1 MINIYKIINNK
12 VTVSVLIS
20 LITTSCALSVPIYD
34 RPSNSSARD
43 HFSYDPESL
52 NCMQLSQQ
60 VIRAQNV
67 LSDIASRVTEGADR
81 NTSSFSLGIRTNNP
95 RRGSNFI
102 GMQTSAVNPAV
113 LEYEKALLLLEE
125 LQVLMVDKCTS
136 SGSDEWSNQ
145 PPPKG

>member
-12 VTVSVLIS
+12 VTVLVLTG
-20 LITTSCALSVPIYD
+20 LITTSCALSVPLYE

-67 LSDIASRVTEGADR
+67 LSDIASRVTEEADR
-81 NTSSFSLGIRTNNP
+81 STASFSAGISTNNP
-95 RRGSNFI
+95 KRGSNFI
-102 GMQTSAVNPAV
+102 GLKSSAVDPTV
-113 LEYEKALLLLEE
+113 LEFQEGLLLLEE
-125 LQVLMVDKCTS
+125 LQTLLVDKCSGGDPWSDQPS
-136 SGSDEWSNQ
+136 S
-145 PPPKG
+145 KG

>member
-1 MINIYKIINNK
+1 MTNAY
-12 VTVSVLIS
+12 SVLKNK
-20 LITTSCALSVPIYD
+20 TTLLFSCAFIASSCALGVPIYE

-67 LSDIASRVTEGADR
+67 LSDIASRVTDQADR
-81 NTSSFSLGIRTNNP
+81 NTASFSLGIATNNP

-102 GMQTSAVNPAV
+102 GMQTSAVNPSV

-136 SGSDEWSNQ
+136 SASDEWSNQ
-145 PPPKG
+145 PPAKG

>member
-20 LITTSCALSVPIYD
+20 LITTSCALSVPIYE

-136 SGSDEWSNQ
+136 SGSDVWSDQ
-145 PPPKG
+145 VAPKG

>member
-20 LITTSCALSVPIYD
+20 LITTSCALSVPIYE

-145 PPPKG
+145 PSAKG

>member
-20 LITTSCALSVPIYD
+20 LITTSCALSVPIYE

-145 PPPKG
+145 PPAKG

>member
-12 VTVSVLIS
+12 VTVSVLIG
-20 LITTSCALSVPIYD
+20 LITTSCALSVPVYE
-34 RPSNSSARD
+34 RPNNSSARE

>member
-1 MINIYKIINNK
+1 MITIYKIINNK
-12 VTVSVLIS
+12 VTVSVLIG
-20 LITTSCALSVPIYD
+20 LITTSCALSVPVYE
-34 RPSNSSARD
+34 RPNNSSARE

>member
-1 MINIYKIINNK
+1 MTNAY
-12 VTVSVLIS
+12 SVLKYK
-20 LITTSCALSVPIYD
+20 TTLLLSCVFIVSSCALGVPIYE

-67 LSDIASRVTEGADR
+67 LSDIASRVTEEANR
-81 NTSSFSLGIRTNNP
+81 NTASFSLGIRTNNP

-102 GMQTSAVNPAV
+102 GMQTSAVDPTV

-136 SGSDEWSNQ
+136 SSHDWSDQ
-145 PPPKG
+145 PASKG

>member
-1 MINIYKIINNK
+1 MITIYKIINNK

-20 LITTSCALSVPIYD
+20 LITTSCALSVPIYE

>member
-20 LITTSCALSVPIYD
+20 LITTSCALSVPIYE

-125 LQVLMVDKCTS
+125 LQVLMIDKCTS
-136 SGSDEWSNQ
+136 SSSDEWSNQ
-145 PPPKG
+145 PPAKG

>member
-1 MINIYKIINNK
+1 MTKAY
-12 VTVSVLIS
+12 SVLKHKTILLLS
-20 LITTSCALSVPIYD
+20 CAFIASSCALSVPVYE

-43 HFSYDPESL
+43 HFSYDPESS

-67 LSDIASRVTEGADR
+67 LSDIASRVTDEANR
-81 NTSSFSLGIRTNNP
+81 NTASFSLGIRTNNP

-145 PPPKG
+145 PPAKG

>member
-1 MINIYKIINNK
+1 MINMYKIILNK
-12 VTVSVLIS
+12 SIIALTVLVI
-20 LITTSCALSVPIYD
+20 TSCALSVPVYE

>member
-1 MINIYKIINNK
+1 MTKAY
-12 VTVSVLIS
+12 SVLKHKTILLLS
-20 LITTSCALSVPIYD
+20 CAFIASSCALSVPVYE

-67 LSDIASRVTEGADR
+67 LSDIASRVTDEANR
-81 NTSSFSLGIRTNNP
+81 NTASFSLGIRTNNP

-145 PPPKG
+145 PPAKG

>member
-20 LITTSCALSVPIYD
+20 LITTSCALSVPIYE